1 MAFPK
6 NVKPKQNAPIVRPH
20 DFVNIYSLLPKQ
32 VQKKKRS
39 SSKSKKSS
47 VKSSVKS
54 SSSKSSSSPKK

>member
-6 NVKPKQNAPIVRPH
+6 NVKSKQNAPIVRPH
-20 DFVNIYSLLPKQ
+20 DFVNIYSLLPNQ

-47 VKSSVKS
+47 VKSS
-54 SSSKSSSSPKK
+54 SSKSSSSSRK